1 MRVQWATLA
10 RYAEVELGSRFMTI
24 VGAGAE
30 VFGTPSVPARLRAYL
45 ALQLRYPEVEAN
57 HEHLVTFTLRDIDLQ
72 PVGQPL
78 DVRFVP
84 ALNPLHALGWEA
96 LFSIA
101 GPMSFTVDALG
112 TYSIGIDL
120 TGAHVAEIP
129 FRVAEL
135 PPSAA

>member
-1 MRVQWATLA
+1 MRVQSATIAL
-10 RYAEVELGSRFMTI
+10 YAEVELGSRLMTI

-30 VFGTPSVPARLRAYL
+30 VFGTPSVPARVRTYL
-45 ALQLRYPEVEAN
+45 ALQLRYPEAEAN
-57 HEHLVTFTLRDIDLQ
+57 HEHLVTFTLRGTDLR
-72 PVGQPL
+72 PVGRPV

-84 ALNPLHALGWEA
+84 ALTPLHAPGWEA

-120 TGAHVAEIP
+120 TGVHAAEIP

-135 PPSAA
+135 APGGD

>member
-30 VFGTPSVPARLRAYL
+30 VFGTPSLPARLRTYL
-45 ALQLRYPEVEAN
+45 ALQLRYPEAEAN
-57 HEHLVTFTLRDIDLQ
+57 HEQLVTFTVRGTDLQ
-72 PVGQPL
+72 PVGRPI

-84 ALNPLHALGWEA
+84 ALNPLHAPGWEA

-120 TGAHVAEIP
+120 TGGHAAEIP

-135 PPSAA
+135 PASSD